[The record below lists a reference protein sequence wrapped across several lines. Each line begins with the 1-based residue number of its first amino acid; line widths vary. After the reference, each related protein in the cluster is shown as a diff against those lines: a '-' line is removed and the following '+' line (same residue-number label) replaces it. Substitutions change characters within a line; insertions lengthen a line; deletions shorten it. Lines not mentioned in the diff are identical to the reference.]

1 MSVNSINKSTFYF
14 LLVGLVLLV
23 LSSCDD
29 VGPPQVDS
37 FKPDFGPGETLIT
50 VEGNNFDDLL
60 SLNFNDGVPADFN
73 PSFGTNTALLFRVP
87 LDAPLGDNTVT
98 LTTPSGSTSFPFR
111 VTLKAPS
118 VFDFSPKSANK
129 DEVVSITG
137 KNFFEPLEVLFFD
150 SIPGEIIY
158 AAPDSIAVLVPEG
171 VQRGRLK
178 VKANGGSA
186 ITPEFFFST
195 DEILVNDFDGNGVR
209 SETAKWLFYGNID
222 QNGQTAVVGSNPEA
236 TSGNFLK
243 LTGTDT
249 GGVWIGGTE
258 SHSNAMGDTFDV
270 FEIDSDINNTYVE
283 FDLNSNGRKDTHVII
298 VLAERNGSTNDFTQ
312 TIPVDWEGW
321 KTVNIPLNRF
331 ADIDNALPNPQK
343 LRTIKFHLYN
353 QANSSLPLEINLDN
367 LKFIETL

>member
-1 MSVNSINKSTFYF
+1 MWSIIKNKTSYYI
-14 LLVGLVLLV
+14 LAIGLAVILIP
-23 LSSCDD
+23 SCSEP
-29 VGPPQVDS
+29 GPPEVAT
-37 FKPDFGPGETLIT
+37 FKPDFGPAETLIT
-50 VEGNNFDDLL
+50 VEGTNFDDLI
-60 SLNFNDGVPADFN
+60 SLNFNNDVPADYN

-87 LDAPLGDNTVT
+87 PNAPLGDNMIT

-118 VFDFSPKSANK
+118 VFDFSPKSANQG
-129 DEVVSITG
+129 EIVSITG

-150 SIPGEIIY
+150 SIPGEIIF
-158 AAPDSIAVLVPEG
+158 AEPDSIAVKVPAG

-195 DEILVNDFDGNGVR
+195 NEILVNDFDGNGVR
-209 SETAKWLFYGNID
+209 AQTARWLFYGNLD
-222 QNGQTAVVGSNPEA
+222 QTALTAVVANSPEP

-243 LTGTDT
+243 LSGSDT

-258 SHSNAMGDTFDV
+258 SHSNAQGDDFDV
-270 FEIDSDINNTYVE
+270 FEINSDINNTYVE
-283 FDLNSNGRKDTHVII
+283 FDMNSNGRSETHVII

-312 TIPVDWEGW
+312 TIAVDWDGW
-321 KTVNIPLNRF
+321 KTINIPLNRF
-331 ADIDNALPNPQK
+331 ADLNNALPNPQK
-343 LRTIKFHLYN
+343 LRTIKFHLFN
-353 QANSSLPLEINLDN
+353 QANSSFPLEINLDN